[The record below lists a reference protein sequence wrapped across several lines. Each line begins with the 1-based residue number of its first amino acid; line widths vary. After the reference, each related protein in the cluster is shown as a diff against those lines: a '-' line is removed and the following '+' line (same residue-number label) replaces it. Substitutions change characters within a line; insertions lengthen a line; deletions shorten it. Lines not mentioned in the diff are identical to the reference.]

1 MVDRSELEQ
10 NNMDSVVGGGEE
22 DEARAIE
29 VNRPN
34 LRTKQVLGCCSKRV
48 QRFPNNKVTTAR
60 YNVFTFLPLNLMV
73 QLSKLT
79 NLYFLVLSLMELYPP
94 ISDSGGRPIILIP
107 LSFIIAVSL
116 IKDLFEDFARKASD
130 RAENNSNVLVST
142 TKPPQAGAQTSS
154 RASGKGLSSFQEIE
168 WKNIRVGNI
177 VKVMENQYFPCDVL
191 LVGGS
196 LPKGIC
202 YVETKNLDGE
212 TNLKHKQAPKQVTD
226 EAEND
231 QQVQKNFQEAVIE
244 CEKENEFLYKFQGNL
259 KMYENKEDLIPL
271 SVDNMCMR
279 GSSLR
284 NTEWVYGIAIYTGH
298 QTKVMMNSSRSAPK
312 YSVIEKKTNQYLIFG
327 IFLQT
332 VLCLG
337 CAAWYVVLIWF
348 YERAS
353 HGSWPVG
360 KGYQA
365 TYLLLD
371 QKYTFTGAEPVR
383 DSGYT
388 INIATEFFK
397 SFGTWFLAM

>member
-1 MVDRSELEQ
+1 LKD
-10 NNMDSVVGGGEE
+10 GEE
-22 DEARAIE
+22 EELRAIE

-79 NLYFLVLSLMELYPP
+79 NLYFLVLSLMELYKP
-94 ISDSGGRPIILIP
+94 ISDSGGKPIILIP

-116 IKDLFEDFARKASD
+116 VKDLFEDFARKTQD
-130 RAENNSNVLVST
+130 RAENNRCVLASSS
-142 TKPPQAGAQTSS
+142 KPPAGNRAS
-154 RASGKGLSSFQEIE
+154 REASGKGQSSFQEIE
-168 WKNIRVGNI
+168 WQNIRVGNI

-191 LVGGS
+191 LVNSS

-212 TNLKHKQAPKQVTD
+212 TNLKHKQAPKQVID

-231 QQVQKNFQEAVIE
+231 QDVQKNFQEAVIE
-244 CEKENEFLYKFQGNL
+244 CEKENEFLYRFQGNL
-259 KMYENKEDLIPL
+259 KMYENKEDLVPL

-337 CAAWYVVLIWF
+337 CAAWYVLLIWL
-348 YERAS
+348 YERDPQGKFS
-353 HGSWPVG
+353 FG

-371 QKYTFTGAEPVR
+371 RKYTFTGAKPVL
-383 DSGYT
+383 DTSYT
-388 INIATEFFK
+388 IATATGLAAEFAT